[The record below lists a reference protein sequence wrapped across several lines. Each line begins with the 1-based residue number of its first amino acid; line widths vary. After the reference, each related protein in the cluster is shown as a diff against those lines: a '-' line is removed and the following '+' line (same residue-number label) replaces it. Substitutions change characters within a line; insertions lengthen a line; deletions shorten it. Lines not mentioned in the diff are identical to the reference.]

1 MCEQAARYCRDG
13 VHKLLSKEQSKLRSQ
28 NSETETAAQTSSGGA
43 QLGGIDGLVRWIV
56 TKMSD
61 NKNLSSREFLKE
73 ESAVARE
80 KFFNPEPR
88 KGISVIL
95 DIFRRA
101 DKNDDGKLSLDEFQA
116 FFSDGT
122 LNEEELEKLFHS
134 IDSDN
139 TNFYI
144 TQQSPRLTMFLTL
157 VILSLP
163 DDGKLSLDEFQ
174 AFFSDGTLNEEEL
187 EKLFHSIDSD
197 NTNMAC
203 SVPAPKLTLHRL
215 DKPQHVGIP
224 PKRLCARPVYI
235 TCFEMT
241 DAIAVAVPPTEEKGF
256 KECKG
261 QTASNVDT
269 TSDEHA
275 GINYFASHMGD
286 YEEVLASLETLN
298 LSILKAMDYTKRVY
312 ERGTNVDQFVTRF
325 LLKESS
331 NQILSLLNSVE
342 SAVDAIEEQ
351 TSQQTGHYQNKGGHH
366 ISEAQYENPVHEYPP
381 NNRVTAIEQKR
392 NIQTGPV
399 EIREEGLEAQ
409 INRLSELIGRLE
421 SKTVW
426 LDLHQRLTDTDGTA
440 CASLYLVRQEMSVSQ
455 KHLGE
460 FCEALK
466 QYMKNVSAQRDCFHV
481 TAVRLPDGITFVVY
495 EFWEGEEE
503 WKRHLQSSPCK
514 VFQHVKVDT
523 LTQPES
529 VSSVAVPGELSSLS
543 HTWHLHSKSPP
554 SRETALFE
562 PLSVSITHLANLFE
576 MQKLQEHPLL
586 QQLYIT
592 LIRILFIWTY

>member
-1 MCEQAARYCRDG
+1 MLCAEPEAMCEQAARYCRDG

-139 TNFYI
+139 TN
-144 TQQSPRLTMFLTL
+144 
-157 VILSLP
+157 
-163 DDGKLSLDEFQ
+163 
-174 AFFSDGTLNEEEL
+174 
-187 EKLFHSIDSD
+187 
-197 NTNMAC
+197 
-203 SVPAPKLTLHRL
+203 
-215 DKPQHVGIP
+215 
-224 PKRLCARPVYI
+224 
-235 TCFEMT
+235 
-241 DAIAVAVPPTEEKGF
+241 
-256 KECKG
+256 
-261 QTASNVDT
+261 NVDT
-269 TSDEHA
+269 NELCD
-275 GINYFASHMGD
+275 YFASHMGD

-331 NQILSLLNSVE
+331 NQIQSLLNSVE

-366 ISEAQYENPVHEYPP
+366 VSEARYENPVHEYPP
-381 NNRVTAIEQKR
+381 NNRVTAREQKR

-409 INRLSELIGRLE
+409 INRLAELIGRLE
-421 SKTVW
+421 SK
-426 LDLHQRLTDTDGTA
+426 
-440 CASLYLVRQEMSVSQ
+440 SLYLVRQEMSVSQ

-529 VSSVAVPGELSSLS
+529 VSSVAVPAAWCSLN
-543 HTWHLHSKSPP
+543 
-554 SRETALFE
+554 RD
-562 PLSVSITHLANLFE
+562 
-576 MQKLQEHPLL
+576 
-586 QQLYIT
+586 
-592 LIRILFIWTY
+592 